1 MSHKIDKSLI
11 NKSELG
17 RRLGISQPYISMI
30 LNGHRSGPKAQEIIK
45 KIKEEINTSKK
56 AA

>member
-1 MSHKIDKSLI
+1 MAHQIDKRLI

-30 LNGHRSGPKAQEIIK
+30 LNGHRTGPKAQEIIK
-45 KIKEEINTSKK
+45 KIKEEIGTRKK